1 MSDEDTKPLRVGIE
15 SIRILRKL
23 KARLTIEFDED
34 VTYQDA
40 LNFAI
45 CQRVLDS
52 ETIISFI
59 EAYILAEETKRL
71 RFEGRKKKGFGDAI
85 YELIRALRSSK
96 ADRDGV
102 LDSIENEL
110 RVAEEKELVSGIG
123 EVEDIRRRFLD
134 SSEEIAEVPENA
146 LTQVWLEKPEEGEP
160 DASKREGEDQN
171 ESE

>member
-1 MSDEDTKPLRVGIE
+1 MSEEDTKPLRVGME

-40 LNFAI
+40 LDFAM

-71 RFEGRKKKGFGDAI
+71 RFEGRKKRGFGDAI
-85 YELIRALRSSK
+85 YELVKVLRSSK
-96 ADRDGV
+96 AEREGV
-102 LDSIENEL
+102 LGPIENEL
-110 RVAEEKELVSGIG
+110 RVAEEKELAPEVG
-123 EVEDIRRRFLD
+123 EVEDIRRKFLD
-134 SSEEIAEVPENA
+134 SSEEIAEVPENS
-146 LTQVWLEKPEEGEP
+146 LTRVRLEKGGRKGARRLET
-160 DASKREGEDQN
+160 RR
-171 ESE
+171 